1 MLLDPA
7 LPLPNTVQQ
16 EMSQFEEAER
26 KKRRQ
31 LEEDL
36 NRARNLLNT
45 PEEAELCLPAGPL
58 GSVIVPFA
66 ITVLP
71 ELSHGICR
79 MGRGLM

>member
-1 MLLDPA
+1 MKK
-7 LPLPNTVQQ
+7 QR
-16 EMSQFEEAER
+16 ER
-26 KKRRQ
+26 KDAQ

-58 GSVIVPFA
+58 GGVIVPFA

-79 MGRGLM
+79 MARGLM